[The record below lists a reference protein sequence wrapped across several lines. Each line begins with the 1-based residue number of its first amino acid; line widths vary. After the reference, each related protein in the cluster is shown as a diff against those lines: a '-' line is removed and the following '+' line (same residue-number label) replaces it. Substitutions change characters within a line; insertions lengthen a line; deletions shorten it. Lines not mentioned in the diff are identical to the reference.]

1 MNTVFVFGSN
11 TAGIHGAGAAKEAF
25 QNHGAK
31 FHHGYGICGNSF
43 AIPTK
48 DKYIQSLP
56 TAAVESFVMGFLAF
70 AEDRSDLTFK
80 VTRIGCGLAGFN
92 DATMALMFVNA
103 SANCL
108 FDSKWKPYF
117 DVYIE
122 EGGLQW
128 NPQYWGTY

>member
-1 MNTVFVFGSN
+1 MYFGSN
-11 TAGIHGAGAAKEAF
+11 TAGIHGLGAAKEAF
-25 QNHGAK
+25 LKHGAK
-31 FHHGYGICGNSF
+31 YGTGYGICGNSF

-48 DKYIQSLP
+48 DKHIQSLP
-56 TAAVESFVMGFLAF
+56 TAAVESFVEGFKAF

-80 VTRIGCGLAGFN
+80 VTRIGCGLASKS
-92 DATMALMFVNA
+92 DKEMAELFKGSPM
-103 SANCL
+103 NCT
-108 FDSKWKPYF
+108 FDLIWKPYF

>member
-1 MNTVFVFGSN
+1 MYFGSN

-56 TAAVESFVMGFLAF
+56 TAVVERFVTGFLAF
-70 AEDRSDLTFK
+70 AESRPDLTFK
-80 VTRIGCGLAGFN
+80 ITRIGCGLAGKTDQEMAALFI
-92 DATMALMFVNA
+92 DAPD
-103 SANCL
+103 NCL
-108 FDSKWKPYF
+108 FDTTWR
-117 DVYIE
+117 
-122 EGGLQW
+122 
-128 NPQYWGTY
+128 QYLNQGTKFWGSF